1 MQFIEEFTD
10 IDVSGLRAYFEAC
23 TEPFQASQLYSASR
37 DEKFVDESLRLS
49 KYRAITDSALFDMVQ
64 EIATRLKPGSMVVR
78 NDITQIV
85 YGPGGFFKQ
94 HQDYLSMKSNILD
107 ERTLLICITP
117 EGTEVVGG
125 ETRIVVNPYYTH
137 VSKATT
143 TPGNALVFR
152 KDLMHE
158 GALLEKGAKV
168 IVSAN
173 LWIPRKPITGVVEVS
188 FEDTDKTCA
197 IALEQIM
204 EFPESVLAAF
214 VSFTDRQ
221 LGKTSLVYKYK
232 CNICSC
238 EAFDVV
244 FKTLCQ
250 MYVQPEQVAEGLEI
264 LDFFGLSPTNTLI
277 NFIPVVETVPK
288 GHCALCMQKTKLYP
302 CGGCKKVH
310 YCGKK
315 CQEIHWHREH
325 KSECNKKPGEKDF
338 VLFGSEEET
347 LVASQMATELQQGY
361 IKFSVVF
368 GEGTLQYD
376 QDEPYNLKLSPLY
389 VSFGDYGNIYYK
401 RVLCHHDF
409 DGEPQII
416 DDFEGLPLE
425 PNTKIVI
432 YSDDRDESGEGKHKV
447 TIDCDS
453 QSPSAYANLLIARDT
468 VDVSTIVKEI
478 VECDSIQYAFEYGT
492 EATVLPCVGEPT
504 QVFKHFQ
511 VDSEGKTCFTAEQAE
526 AMCEYITE
534 TNLMERIA
542 GQINNVKFR
551 LTQHVNVINGAFCNE
566 SLYGTCNLVE
576 ISGLLRPSV
585 GQPDAEN

>member
-1 MQFIEEFTD
+1 MQFIEEFAD
-10 IDVSGLRAYFEAC
+10 IDVSALRSYFEVC

-49 KYRAITDSALFDMVQ
+49 KYRAITDPALFDMVQ

-85 YGPGGFFKQ
+85 YGPGGFFKP

-117 EGTEVVGG
+117 EDVEVVGG

-143 TPGNALVFR
+143 TPRNALIFR

-158 GALLEKGAKV
+158 GALLEKGSKI

-204 EFPESVLAAF
+204 AFPESFLAGF
-214 VSFTDRQ
+214 VSFTDKQ
-221 LGKTSLVYKYK
+221 LGKTSFIYKYK
-232 CNICSC
+232 CDVCSY
-238 EAFDVV
+238 ETFDVV

-250 MYVQPEQVAEGLEI
+250 MYVEPEQVAEGVEI
-264 LDFFGLSPTNTLI
+264 LDFFGLSPANTLI
-277 NFIPVVETVPK
+277 NFIPGVETVPE
-288 GHCALCMQKTKLYP
+288 GHCALCTQKAVLYP
-302 CGGCKKVH
+302 CGGCKKVY

-315 CQEIHWHREH
+315 CQEIDWHRAH
-325 KSECNKKPGEKDF
+325 KLVCNKKPREKDF
-338 VLFGSEEET
+338 VLFESEEET
-347 LVASQMATELQQGY
+347 LVASQAATELQQGY

-368 GEGTLQYD
+368 GEGILRYD
-376 QDEPYNLKLSPLY
+376 AEQTYNIKLSPLY
-389 VSFGDYGNIYYK
+389 VCFGDYNNIYYK
-401 RVLCHHDF
+401 RVLCHPCVEF
-409 DGEPQII
+409 DPQNIN
-416 DDFEGLPLE
+416 DFEGLPLE
-425 PNTKIVI
+425 HNAKII
-432 YSDDRDESGEGKHKV
+432 IRSDDEGEDDDEGRITV
-447 TIDCDS
+447 TFNCDDHG
-453 QSPSAYANLLIARDT
+453 PSAYANLLIARDGIDVGT
-468 VDVSTIVKEI
+468 VVKEI
-478 VECDSIQYAFEYGT
+478 VKCDDSSEYAFDYRT
-492 EATVLPCVGEPT
+492 EATVLPCSGEPT

-511 VDSEGKTCFTAEQAE
+511 VDSEGKTCFTAEQAD
-526 AMCEYITE
+526 AMCEYITK
-534 TNLMERIA
+534 TKLMKRIA
-542 GQINNVKFR
+542 DQINNVKFR
-551 LTQHVNVINGAFCNE
+551 LTQHVNIIDGAFCNE

-576 ISGLLRPSV
+576 ISGLLHP
-585 GQPDAEN
+585 GTEN